1 MADLEF
7 SYIEGYFGQIIENI
21 DPGELD
27 VDVSVLEDITSG
39 IILETPELI
48 FTIDN
53 SVGIPFEIEL
63 DLTGT
68 NGPNSESLS
77 GTLFDVPSGF
87 GTPISRRVVF
97 NETNNLSELIAL
109 APEVILYSG
118 LVTSNPDGNVGP
130 NSISPGTGISF
141 GFEMDLP
148 LYLRVSEAVTT
159 DTMDV
164 DLSDLDDITSDNF
177 EDISFKLNV
186 ENEFPFDVELMILF
200 SDSMTGSPLDT
211 LQVGILKAA
220 KVDDN
225 GKTMAPEV
233 YPLEIDLDSDQI
245 DALFNANQ
253 LLLDLKLASYD
264 YKNKAVRL
272 YTDYT
277 IEIEA
282 GVRIKSKIEE

>member
-1 MADLEF
+1 M
-7 SYIEGYFGQIIENI
+7 
-21 DPGELD
+21 
-27 VDVSVLEDITSG
+27 
-39 IILETPELI
+39 I
-48 FTIDN
+48 FTLDN
-53 SVGIPFEIEL
+53 SVGIPFEIDL

-68 NGPNSESLS
+68 NGPNSESLT

-87 GTPISRRVVF
+87 GTPISKRVVF
-97 NETNNLSELIAL
+97 NEANNLSELIAL
-109 APEVILYSG
+109 APEIISYSG
-118 LVTSNPDGNVGP
+118 SVTSNPEGNVGP

-200 SDSMTGSPLDT
+200 SDSTIGTALDT

-220 KVDDN
+220 KVDNN

-277 IEIEA
+277 IKIEA
-282 GVRIKSKIEE
+282 GVRVKSKIEE